1 MNQELL
7 DAKARARQL
16 LDNLVAQQQD
26 LEMFASRKQVVLA
39 PEKLAAGRR
48 ALASAVESTRQTV
61 EQIDQASNTA
71 R

>member
-7 DAKARARQL
+7 DAKARAQQL